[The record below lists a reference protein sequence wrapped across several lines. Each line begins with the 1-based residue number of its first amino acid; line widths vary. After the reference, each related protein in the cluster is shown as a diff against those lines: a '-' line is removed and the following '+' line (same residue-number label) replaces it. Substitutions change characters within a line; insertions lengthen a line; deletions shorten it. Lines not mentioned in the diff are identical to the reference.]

1 MISICTTLTECYRDW
16 LNERVLSFSLPRY
29 FSTCAFC
36 PFSYTRSGNKRAIL
50 LAFSPPSNLHNEQ
63 SRGDLNF
70 ESEEQTP
77 CITQTKLLDESV
89 NMAESGASA
98 SKFVINLNSAAVY
111 ISSGARWPLIE
122 IIFLP
127 RQGETM
133 VPFFSIIYLS
143 GKVPRVLTSRER
155 ITHQRFCQHF

>member
-1 MISICTTLTECYRDW
+1 MSRASSVVLFPSLFLHPHLLSI
-16 LNERVLSFSLPRY
+16 FIH
-29 FSTCAFC
+29 
-36 PFSYTRSGNKRAIL
+36 AIREQ
-50 LAFSPPSNLHNEQ
+50 ARNFARTSPPPPPASNLHNEQ

-89 NMAESGASA
+89 NMAEVGASA

-122 IIFLP
+122 IIFLAKGRE
-127 RQGETM
+127 RQW
-133 VPFFSIIYLS
+133 FLFLFIYLFF
-143 GKVPRVLTSRER
+143 R
-155 ITHQRFCQHF
+155 